1 MKQPTIRGL
10 RTATILSIIALV
22 IFVACFIYSHWF
34 GYSAGKISS
43 SILVVGGII
52 ILVKNSLAYKKIK
65 SQKENI
71 DSK

>member
-22 IFVACFIYSHWF
+22 IFVACFIYAHWF
-34 GYSAGKISS
+34 GYSEGKISS

-65 SQKENI
+65 AKKENI
-71 DSK
+71 DS